1 MSGSLAVV
9 GIGPGSAAMQTPEA
23 TAALVRATDLVGYA
37 AYLDRVPDWGEQT
50 RHPSGNGEEM
60 QRARLALSLAASGRR
75 VAVVSSGDPGVFAM
89 ASTVFEAI
97 DTGEPAWRTLDV
109 TVIPGVSAM
118 FAAAARVGAPLG
130 HDFCAI
136 TLSDNLQPWDDVARR
151 LTAAARAGFVI
162 ALYNPASRARPTQ
175 FAAALALLRAELP
188 GSTPI
193 VFAHAVGTAAERID
207 IAPLAAADGRQPDM
221 QTLVLVGSAATRLIE
236 RPGAPP
242 WVYTP
247 RSAVFSP

>member
-1 MSGSLAVV
+1 VSGSLAVV
-9 GIGPGSAAMQTPEA
+9 GVGPGPMAMQTPEA
-23 TAALVRATDLVGYA
+23 TAALARATDLVGYA
-37 AYLDRVPDWGEQT
+37 AYLERVPDRGGQT
-50 RHPSGNGEEM
+50 RHASGNGEEQ
-60 QRARLALSLAASGRR
+60 QRARLALALAAGGRR

-97 DTGEPAWRTLDV
+97 ECGEAAWRALEV
-109 TVIPGVSAM
+109 SVIPGVSAM

-136 TLSDNLQPWDDVARR
+136 TLSDNLQPWADVARR

-175 FAAALALLRAELP
+175 FGAALALLREELP
-188 GSTPI
+188 AATPV
-193 VFAHAVGTAAERID
+193 VFAHAVGSAAERSEIVT
-207 IAPLAAADGRQPDM
+207 LAEAEAARADM
-221 QTLVLVGSAATRLIE
+221 QTLVLVGSAATRLIA

-247 RSAVFSP
+247 RSAIFPP